1 MLTPSVFRRRLVER
15 VAFDS
20 PFARRW
26 AIHGPDPKLAEQ
38 LGLDPSLLDEAVNLL
53 RGGALPKTDKR
64 PDLVS
69 VEVSVPQPLAVPFEA
84 AVAAMDSMSHGQLAR
99 SLLHVMMQTTRE
111 PSLRAP
117 RRWHRGTGAIVHGFG
132 FRGQTLRPNTDK
144 RKHLEL
150 TLSRGL
156 NDALGKRAA
165 AYGAT
170 RTRYILLW
178 MADLAD
184 GLLADYV
191 FPPIST
197 DQMFPEDS
205 FYVLP
210 VVETMVE
217 EGHGPPAETGRNP
230 GPSA

>member
-1 MLTPSVFRRRLVER
+1 MLSPEVFRRRLIER

-26 AIHGPDPKLAEQ
+26 AIHGPDAKLAEQ
-38 LGLDPSLLDEAVNLL
+38 LGLHPSLLDDAASLL
-53 RGGALPKTDKR
+53 RGGALPKADAR
-64 PDLVS
+64 PDLVN
-69 VEVSVPQPLAVPFEA
+69 VELSVPQPLAVPFES
-84 AVAAMDSMSHGQLAR
+84 AVAAMDSMSHGQLVR

-117 RRWHRGTGAIVHGFG
+117 RRWHKGKGAIVHGFG
-132 FRGQTLRPNTDK
+132 FRGQMLRPNTDK

-156 NDALGKRAA
+156 SDALGKRAA

-170 RTRYILLW
+170 KTRYILLW

-184 GLLADYV
+184 GFLADYV

-197 DQMFPEDS
+197 DQMFPEDT

-210 VVETMVE
+210 VIETVVE
-217 EGHGPPAETGRNP
+217 ETDGASSEAGRNP